1 MTGIYG
7 LMIEFNPVL
16 GPHNRTVQYP
26 EPTTHAFI
34 VLGWGELFPAIFIRA
49 ISPFMVSSTN
59 SLAGN

>member
-26 EPTTHAFI
+26 EPTTATRFYCPRMGGI
-34 VLGWGELFPAIFIRA
+34 VSRHFH
-49 ISPFMVSSTN
+49 
-59 SLAGN
+59 